1 MTFIKV
7 ENIVLNTKYIAAVK
21 LESETCS
28 GEKCVSILMV
38 TQKIP
43 RIQLEANYQ
52 NLYDYEY
59 LNFTG
64 EKAEVLQNYF
74 SISSKVMELL
84 PQEKTAL

>member
-7 ENIVLNTKYIAAVK
+7 ENLVLNTKYIVAVK

-28 GEKCVSILMV
+28 GEKCVSILMATHKNTRLQV
-38 TQKIP
+38 
-43 RIQLEANYQ
+43 EANYQ

-64 EKAEVLQNYF
+64 EKAEVIQNYF
-74 SISSKVMELL
+74 SSYTNVIELL
-84 PQEKTAL
+84 PQQQSAL